1 MVPPP
6 IVDTSRSAVRMME
19 GGGDGFDLLRMESGL
34 SKTDDTDTDVD
45 TTVDRPNDKHGL
57 GESGGGTLP
66 LHHRNHPRPHQ
77 PQPKPKP
84 QPKPQHRHPT
94 NHHPCPPQPNPVVP
108 PPPPHDEHIYAATTN
123 TKQPNNP
130 LSPPFHGETEGGN
143 GVMHKNSTI

>member
-1 MVPPP
+1 
-6 IVDTSRSAVRMME
+6 ME

-66 LHHRNHPRPHQ
+66 LHHPNHPQPHQ
-77 PQPKPKP
+77 PQ
-84 QPKPQHRHPT
+84 PQHRHPT